1 MAYNFTA
8 ASSQYLSAASAPVTT
23 YPLTLAAWIYPT
35 STASPTAI
43 VSIENTSTGHRF
55 ILQQN
60 AVNGSHIQAT
70 AVDAAAA
77 AGRSVTSGLTTN
89 AWQHA
94 AGTFSTNNSDNWT
107 AYLNGSSANQSA
119 SFAETRAPS
128 TLNGT
133 KIGAR
138 TGASLGLY
146 FAGIIA
152 EVGIWNVA
160 LTAAEIAS
168 LAKGVTCNKIRPQN
182 LVFYAPLIRNL
193 QDTKGG
199 RIITPVNSPIVAAH
213 PRVYA

>member
-1 MAYNFTA
+1 MAYEFAA
-8 ASSQYLSAASAPVTT
+8 ASSQYLSASSAPVTT

-43 VSIENTSTGHRF
+43 ISIENTSTGHRF

-60 AVNGSHIQAT
+60 VANGSHIQVGAIAAT
-70 AVDAAAA
+70 PAG
-77 AGRSVTSGLTTN
+77 GRSVTSGLTTN

-119 SFAETRAPS
+119 SLSETRDPS

-146 FAGIIA
+146 FAGLIA
-152 EVGIWNVA
+152 EVGIWNAA
-160 LTAAEIAS
+160 LTAAEVAS
-168 LAKGVTCNKIRPQN
+168 LADGMTCDKVRPQS
-182 LVFYAPLIRNL
+182 LVFYAPLVRDL
-193 QDTKGG
+193 QDVRGG
-199 RIITPVNSPIVAAH
+199 LTITNNNTATVAVH